1 MPAGFSFTPIKGNSY
16 GHYEAPPVPI
26 ARVTSPD
33 KLNGAVLF
41 ANENGGRPD
50 LELPPQAQFS
60 MLPPT
65 QPDVREVLVICAASG
80 GGKSWIA
87 RTYAEEYMAQWPGR
101 KVYVISALTKDKT
114 LDSLPGLK
122 RVNVDSLVE
131 HPFEKGEELKDF
143 KKSLVL
149 FDDCEAL
156 TGAAKRVVQE
166 LQDALLTLGRH
177 SVTSVII
184 CNHLPARGK
193 ETRLMLSEATRYCV
207 FPAAMGYHT
216 LHYLLTTHVGLSPKE
231 VQDLR
236 SIRSRWVVLSKSFPR
251 YLLSSNEARML

>member
-1 MPAGFSFTPIKGNSY
+1 MEAGFSFTPAREDNF
-16 GHYEAPPVPI
+16 GHYVAPPVPI

-33 KLNGAVLF
+33 HLNGAVLY
-41 ANENGGRPD
+41 ANENGGRPH

-60 MLPPT
+60 MLPPNK
-65 QPDVREVLVICAASG
+65 PDAREVIVICAASG
-80 GGKSWIA
+80 GGKSWLA
-87 RTYAEEYMAQWPGR
+87 RTYADEYMRLWPGR

-122 RVNVDSLVE
+122 RVNVESLVE
-131 HPFEKGEELKDF
+131 EPFERGEDLRAFRKC
-143 KKSLVL
+143 LVL

-156 TGAAKRVVQE
+156 QGPVKRAVQE
-166 LQDALLTLGRH
+166 LQDSLLTLGRH
-177 SVTSVII
+177 SATSVII

-231 VQDLR
+231 VQELR

-251 YLLSSNEARML
+251 YLLASNEARML

>member
-1 MPAGFSFTPIKGNSY
+1 MEAGFSFTPARGSAY
-16 GHYEAPPVPI
+16 GHYVAPPVPI

-33 KLNGAVLF
+33 HLNGAILY
-41 ANENGGRPD
+41 ANENGGRPH

-60 MLPPT
+60 MLPPAK
-65 QPDVREVLVICAASG
+65 PDAREVIVICAASG
-80 GGKSWIA
+80 GGKSWVA
-87 RTYAEEYMAQWPGR
+87 RTYAEAYMDQWPDR
-101 KVYVISALTKDKT
+101 KVYVISALSKDKT

-122 RVNVDSLVE
+122 RINIDTLVE
-131 HPFEKGEELKDF
+131 EPFERDDALKGF
-143 KKSLVL
+143 RKSLVI

-156 TGAAKRVVQE
+156 TGAAKSAVQE
-166 LQDALLTLGRH
+166 LQDQLLTLGRH
-177 SVTSVII
+177 SATSVII

-231 VQDLR
+231 VQELR
-236 SIRSRWVVLSKSFPR
+236 SIRSRWVVLSKTYPR
-251 YLLSSNEARML
+251 YLLSSNEVRMI